1 MEFMEFLIEEALV
14 MVPVLYIIGEFI
26 KRLETIKDKYIPITL
41 LVVSVGF
48 TPLLIGSYS
57 ADSIVQAILVAGV
70 TVLSNQLL
78 KQSRKVE

>member
-1 MEFMEFLIEEALV
+1 MEFMEFLIEEALI

-26 KRLETIKDKYIPITL
+26 KRLDTVKDKYIPITL

-48 TPLLIGSYS
+48 TPLVIGAYN
-57 ADSIVQAILVAGV
+57 ADTIVQAILVAGV
-70 TVLSNQLL
+70 TVLSNQLI